1 MSYNLQFVPGSISD
15 VFASVATTGVL
26 TLEDRY
32 ALLAATLNDTLDPED
47 RSHLDR
53 ILYSVRRGLVKICN

>member
-1 MSYNLQFVPGSISD
+1 MSYNLQLIPNAISE
-15 VFASVATTGVL
+15 VFASVATTGIV

-32 ALLAATLNDTLDPED
+32 TLLAATLNENLDPED
-47 RSHLDR
+47 RTHLDR

>member
-1 MSYNLQFVPGSISD
+1 MIYNLKFTPNTISE
-15 VFASVATTGVL
+15 VFASVATTGMV

-32 ALLAATLNDTLDPED
+32 ALLAATLDDNLDPED

>member
-1 MSYNLQFVPGSISD
+1 MSYNLQFFPGTISE

-32 ALLAATLNDTLDPED
+32 ALLAAALNDNLDPED
-47 RSHLDR
+47 RTHLDR
-53 ILYSVRRGLVKICN
+53 ILYSVRRGLIKICN

>member
-1 MSYNLQFVPGSISD
+1 MSYNLQRAPSTISE
-15 VFASVATTGVL
+15 VFASVATTGIV

-32 ALLAATLNDTLDPED
+32 ALLAATLNDNLDPED
-47 RSHLDR
+47 RTHLDR

>member
-1 MSYNLQFVPGSISD
+1 MSYNLHLVPGTISE
-15 VFASVATTGVL
+15 VFASVATTGIV

-32 ALLAATLNDTLDPED
+32 ALLAATLNENLDPED

-53 ILYSVRRGLVKICN
+53 ILYSVRRGLIKICN